1 MNALMI
7 IFFMSILSLM
17 TSTLYHLND
26 QRVRALRADG
36 VASSITQIA
45 RSQHRHRADNP
56 GAAYFSV
63 LDDPNVPGWSS
74 AAFDAAN
81 YATAPLPGTP
91 DNGFLVRYTAT
102 DTAAAAR
109 VAQRFGPIACV
120 GHPAGALGLPA
131 ECGSD
136 STVVS
141 VFFARSLDL
150 TLIDEF
156 LPLNGE
162 RAMWNRA
169 DGGLGLKVGGRVN
182 DAQAGTLI
190 TPEGD
195 ITTNGGIEGRGLLN
209 IGLTFADTDNDG
221 EIDPGERVAGEGI
234 LITSDGVFHL
244 YDGTTSVIEMNAG
257 GIRINDNLGNKPYI
271 DTGASIIEDFATVGG
286 GTATFD
292 DIIINP

>member
-26 QRVRALRADG
+26 QRARALRADG

-63 LDDPNVPGWSS
+63 LDDPNVPAGH
-74 AAFDAAN
+74 
-81 YATAPLPGTP
+81 PLPSMPPTTRRRP
-91 DNGFLVRYTAT
+91 CPVRPITDSWSLHRHGHGRCRPRSAT
-102 DTAAAAR
+102 LR
-109 VAQRFGPIACV
+109 PIACV

-136 STVVS
+136 NTVVS

-182 DAQAGTLI
+182 DTQAGTLI

-195 ITTNGGIEGRGLLN
+195 ITTNGSIEGRGLLN